1 MKYETV
7 ERRGE
12 DGGTRVSM
20 EAGGG
25 RIEGG
30 EKETTKRD
38 TGTGGETTEKFLL
51 ISELENDASS
61 RTARIILSPTS
72 GHRTI
77 DFPTAR
83 KRGEEE
89 EEEAAARN

>member
-1 MKYETV
+1 
-7 ERRGE
+7 
-12 DGGTRVSM
+12 M
-20 EAGGG
+20 EAGGD
-25 RIEGG
+25 RGG

-61 RTARIILSPTS
+61 RTAHVLLFHSSPTS
-72 GHRTI
+72 GRRTI
-77 DFPTAR
+77 DFPTTR
-83 KRGEEE
+83 KRGEE